1 MRSGNF
7 DDALLSLR
15 HKIAGILALAVLL
28 AGVVADPAAAAK
40 KSKVEQARES
50 AKAIRAKLQAVTAQ
64 LQAQEAKSQSAK
76 QAAAAAQ
83 VRLRTAKAEEAAVE
97 AHLVTVKQ
105 SIREIAV
112 QAYIRGGATPARQQ
126 SIEDLMQVARNEFI
140 RNSALGLQED
150 VADALRSARE
160 DLERKREAAESA
172 ANVASSRSKSAANA
186 VASLRASRA
195 EQLRLVGAAESRYLS
210 SLKEAELSSRSRRVR
225 GSRID
230 LTTVRGITVATRI
243 AGNLERMLN
252 AADADGI
259 RLGGSGYRSPSAQVA
274 VRRRN
279 CGTSDYAV
287 YDKPSSSCHPP
298 TAKPG
303 QSMHEQGLAIDFTY
317 NGSVINSRSSAGY
330 RWLKGNAAR
339 YGFYNLPSEAW
350 HWSTNGN

>member
-1 MRSGNF
+1 M
-7 DDALLSLR
+7 SLR

-28 AGVVADPAAAAK
+28 TGVFADPAAAAK
-40 KSKVEQARES
+40 KSKVDQARES
-50 AKAIRAKLQAVTAQ
+50 ARAIRARLAAVTQQ

-76 QAAAAAQ
+76 QAAVAAQ
-83 VRLRTAKAEEAAVE
+83 VRLRNAQAEEVAVE
-97 AHLVTVKQ
+97 AHLVSVKQ

-112 QAYIRGGATPARQQ
+112 QAYIRGGAASKPART
-126 SIEDLMQVARNEFI
+126 SVEDLMQAARADFI

-150 VADALRSARE
+150 VADELRSARE
-160 DLERKREAAESA
+160 DLQRKRQAAEAAANLA
-172 ANVASSRSKSAANA
+172 ASRSKSAAQA
-186 VASLRASRA
+186 VASLRASQA

-210 SLKEAELSSRSRRVR
+210 SLKEAELASRSRRVR

-252 AADADGI
+252 AADADGM
-259 RLGGSGYRSPSAQVA
+259 RFGGSGYRSPSAQVA
-274 VRRRN
+274 VRKRN

-287 YDKPSSSCHPP
+287 YEKPSSSCRPP

-317 NGSVINSRSSAGY
+317 NGSVINSRSNPGY
-330 RWLKGNAAR
+330 KWLKANAAR

>member
-1 MRSGNF
+1 MLRRWGAVAV
-7 DDALLSLR
+7 ALLLSV
-15 HKIAGILALAVLL
+15 VLF
-28 AGVVADPAAAAK
+28 APPASAA
-40 KSKVEQARES
+40 KSKVETARLT
-50 AKAIRAKLQAVTAQ
+50 AKQVRERLAAVTKQ

-83 VRLRTAKAEEAAVE
+83 VRLRNARAAEVAVGQSFDQ
-97 AHLVTVKQ
+97 VKL

-112 QAYIRGGATPARQQ
+112 QAYIRGGSSAPQRTNV
-126 SIEDLMQVARNEFI
+126 EDIMQVAREDFI
-140 RNSALGLQED
+140 RNTALGLQED
-150 VADALRSARE
+150 VADELRSARQ
-160 DLERKREAAESA
+160 DLERKREAAETAADLA
-172 ANVASSRSKSAANA
+172 ANRQRSASNA
-186 VASLRASRA
+186 LSSLRASQA
-195 EQLRLVGAAESRYLS
+195 EQLRLVGAAEAKYLA
-210 SLKEAELSSRSRRVR
+210 SLKESQLASRSRRVP

-243 AGNLERMLN
+243 AANLERMLN

-274 VRRRN
+274 VRKRN
-279 CGTSDYAV
+279 CGTSQYAI
-287 YDKPSSSCHPP
+287 YEKPSSSCRPP

-317 NGSVINSRSSAGY
+317 NGSVINSRSNAGY

>member
-1 MRSGNF
+1 MLRRSGAVAA
-7 DDALLSLR
+7 ALLLS
-15 HKIAGILALAVLL
+15 IVLF
-28 AGVVADPAAAAK
+28 APPASAA
-40 KSKVEQARES
+40 KSKVETARLT
-50 AKAIRAKLQAVTAQ
+50 AKQVRERLAAVTKQ

-83 VRLRTAKAEEAAVE
+83 VRLRKARAEEIAVGQRFD
-97 AHLVTVKQ
+97 AVKQ

-112 QAYIRGGATPARQQ
+112 QAYIRGNATPPHRTSVENLMETARA
-126 SIEDLMQVARNEFI
+126 DFI

-150 VADALRSARE
+150 VADELRAARQ
-160 DLERKREAAESA
+160 DLERKREAAETA
-172 ANVASSRSKSAANA
+172 AALASNRQKAATNA
-186 VASLRASRA
+186 LASLRESQAA
-195 EQLRLVGAAESRYLS
+195 QLRLVSAAEARYLA
-210 SLKEAELSSRSRRVR
+210 SLKESQLASRSRRVP

-243 AGNLERMLN
+243 AANLERMLN
-252 AADADGI
+252 AADNDGI

-274 VRRRN
+274 VRKRN
-279 CGTSDYAV
+279 CGTSQYAV
-287 YDKPSSSCHPP
+287 YDKPSSSCRPP

-317 NGSVINSRSSAGY
+317 NGSVINSRSNAGY

-339 YGFYNLPSEAW
+339 YGFYNLPSEPW